1 MAHLVWKNDL
11 DTGIEEIDNQHK
23 RIVEMINHLYD
34 VEQKADKDEIREVLV
49 DLVDYTQSHFAFE
62 ETLMEDAGY
71 RFSRAH
77 KRVHE
82 LFIRRVEEY
91 RTRFEMGEDIVQELR
106 NTLSHWLF
114 SHIRNEDAA
123 YSETVKASL
132 DKLSNDQGWLSRS
145 LKRFF
150 S

>member
-1 MAHLVWKNDL
+1 MAHLVWQDDL
-11 DTGIEEIDNQHK
+11 NTGIEEVDNQHR

-34 VEQKADKDEIREVLV
+34 VEQKDDKEELRKVLV

-62 ETLMEDAGY
+62 ETLMEEAGY

-77 KRVHE
+77 KKVHE

-91 RTRFEMGEDIVQELR
+91 RMRFDAGENIVQELR
-106 NTLSHWLF
+106 DTLTRWLL

-123 YSETVKASL
+123 YAETVKASMNA
-132 DKLSNDQGWLSRS
+132 LSTDQGWLSRS
-145 LKRFF
+145 LKKFF
-150 S
+150 G

>member
-1 MAHLVWKNDL
+1 MAHLVWQNDL
-11 DTGIEEIDNQHK
+11 NTGIEEIDNQHQ

-34 VEQKADKDEIREVLV
+34 AEQNGDKNEIREVLV
-49 DLVDYTQSHFAFE
+49 DLADYTQSHFAFE

-77 KRVHE
+77 KKVHE

-91 RTRFEMGEDIVQELR
+91 RMRFDAGENIVQELHD
-106 NTLSHWLF
+106 TLSRWLF

-123 YSETVKASL
+123 YAETVKANMNT
-132 DKLSNDQGWLSRS
+132 LSNDQGWLSRS
-145 LKRFF
+145 LKKFF
-150 S
+150 G

>member
-1 MAHLVWKNDL
+1 MAYLIWQHSL

-23 RIVEMINHLYD
+23 RIVEMINDLYD
-34 VEQKADKDEIREVLV
+34 AQQKGDTKEIRNVLV
-49 DLVDYTQSHFAFE
+49 DLVDYTQSHFSFE

-82 LFIRRVEEY
+82 LFIRRVEQY
-91 RTRFEMGEDIVQELR
+91 RIRFDAGENIIQELR
-106 NTLSHWLF
+106 DTLSRWLF
-114 SHIRNEDAA
+114 SHIRSEDAA
-123 YSETVKASL
+123 YSETVKANMA
-132 DKLSNDQGWLSRS
+132 KLSKNQGWMTRS
-145 LKRFF
+145 IKRFF

>member
-1 MAHLVWKNDL
+1 MAHLLWQHDL

-34 VEQKADKDEIREVLV
+34 AEQKGDKDEIREVLV
-49 DLVDYTQSHFAFE
+49 DLVDYTQSHFSFE

-71 RFSRAH
+71 RFTRAH

-82 LFIRRVEEY
+82 LFIRRVEQY
-91 RTRFEMGEDIVQELR
+91 RMRFDAGENIVQELR
-106 NTLSHWLF
+106 DTLSRWLF
-114 SHIRNEDAA
+114 SHIRSEDAA
-123 YSETVKASL
+123 YTEVVKANMEQ
-132 DKLSNDQGWLSRS
+132 LSNNSGWLSRS

-150 S
+150 R

>member
-1 MAHLVWKNDL
+1 MAHLVWQNDL
-11 DTGIEEIDNQHK
+11 NTGIEEIDSQHK

-34 VEQKADKDEIREVLV
+34 AEKKGDKNEIREVLV

-77 KRVHE
+77 KKVHE

-91 RTRFEMGEDIVQELR
+91 RMRFDAGENIVQELR
-106 NTLSHWLF
+106 DTLSRWLF
-114 SHIRNEDAA
+114 RHIRSEDAA
-123 YSETVKASL
+123 YAETVKANMHT
-132 DKLSNDQGWLSRS
+132 LSNDQGWLSRS
-145 LKRFF
+145 LKKFF
-150 S
+150 G

>member
-1 MAHLVWKNDL
+1 MGHLLWQNEL
-11 DTGIEEIDNQHK
+11 NTGIKEIDNQHK

-34 VEQKADKDEIREVLV
+34 AEKNGDTTEIREVLV

-71 RFSRAH
+71 HFTHAH

-91 RTRFEMGEDIVQELR
+91 RMRFDAGENIVQELR
-106 NTLSHWLF
+106 DTLARWLF
-114 SHIRNEDAA
+114 SHIRSEDSA
-123 YSETVKASL
+123 YTEAVKASM
-132 DKLSNDQGWLSRS
+132 DRLSNNSGWLSRS
-145 LKRFF
+145 IKRFF
-150 S
+150 G

>member
-1 MAHLVWKNDL
+1 MAYLVWQHDL

-23 RIVEMINHLYD
+23 RIVEMINHLYEA
-34 VEQKADKDEIREVLV
+34 EQKGDRNEIREVLV
-49 DLVDYTQSHFAFE
+49 DLVDYTQSHFSFE

-91 RTRFEMGEDIVQELR
+91 RMRFETGENIVQELR
-106 NTLSHWLF
+106 DTLSRWLF
-114 SHIRNEDAA
+114 SHIRSEDAA
-123 YSETVKASL
+123 YTESVKASME
-132 DKLSNDQGWLSRS
+132 KISVNQSWLSRS
-145 LKRFF
+145 LKQFF
-150 S
+150 G